1 MVHEPQVENYCTKPT
16 IQLNQ
21 ANDTAQFLYLNLA
34 KT

>member
-1 MVHEPQVENYCTKPT
+1 MVHDPQVENHYTKPT

-21 ANDTAQFLYLNLA
+21 ADDTAQFLYLNLA